1 VDTLQKVR
9 FFITKDRLSEL
20 DINKPMRRKEG
31 VKFFQAHAD
40 DLGTPFIE
48 IDKSVCEYADKFG
61 DAQTNSSFRRM
72 VKRDGELAA
81 VFPFELF
88 QHSYSI
94 GVGLAP
100 FDVDKEKLK
109 NDAIRQSL
117 HDILQR
123 VNLLVDRSNA
133 KAVLKGEHY
142 SRALNTQLELCDKM
156 DEDLDLMNAPIYL
169 LRERR
174 NKAL

>member
-1 VDTLQKVR
+1 
-9 FFITKDRLSEL
+9 
-20 DINKPMRRKEG
+20 MRRKEG